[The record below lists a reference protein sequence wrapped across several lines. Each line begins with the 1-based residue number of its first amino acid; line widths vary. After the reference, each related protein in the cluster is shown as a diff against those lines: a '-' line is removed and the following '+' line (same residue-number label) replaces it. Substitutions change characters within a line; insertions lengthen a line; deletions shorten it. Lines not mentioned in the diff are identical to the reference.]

1 MTITATQ
8 ISDATAKIEAAST
21 AVLAAQTVGAVA
33 QASGADKMQA
43 ALTMAGALSP
53 ALPPQAAA
61 TVTLLQLIYNMY
73 AAFKH
78 PAFVAPVAA
87 PAPVTTQTA

>member
-1 MTITATQ
+1 
-8 ISDATAKIEAAST
+8 
-21 AVLAAQTVGAVA
+21 
-33 QASGADKMQA
+33 MQA